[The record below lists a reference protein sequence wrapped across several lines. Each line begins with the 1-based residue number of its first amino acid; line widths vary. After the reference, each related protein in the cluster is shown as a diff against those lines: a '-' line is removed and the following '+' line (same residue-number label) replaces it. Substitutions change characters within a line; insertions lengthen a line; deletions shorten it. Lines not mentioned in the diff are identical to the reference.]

1 MAAPGTILK
10 QNMSKKWRVFVMFS
24 NYRMQKYLVLI
35 GLYTTVGIFVSA
47 SVGDVALGFGLATL
61 GCLVLYAVAVE
72 FTK

>member
-1 MAAPGTILK
+1 
-10 QNMSKKWRVFVMFS
+10 MFS